1 MRRLDWGA
9 RSSAAFYRSLESAL
23 EEPSGPV
30 RMDPVRNPYTP
41 GAGLRPPELAGREDE
56 LRRFSVVLERAAR
69 GRPERGT
76 VLTGPRGAG
85 KTALLNAFRSLAVQ
99 RMWGTGGFEAR
110 PGRSL
115 RAPLAAALHGALR
128 ELAPRHRAPD
138 RVEYVLGV
146 LKSFARTGTAP
157 GERRHPGIDA
167 VAVRGR
173 ADSGDIGTDL
183 AELFADAAS
192 IATDLGTGI
201 ALFIDEMQELGAE
214 DLSALCTACHDLAQS
229 GGPLLIVGAGL
240 PQLPAALS
248 AGRGYSERLFR
259 YTGVDGLGRAE
270 AYRAL
275 TAPAEPEGVGFRD
288 EALEALYR
296 LSGGHPYLLQAYAKA
311 AWDAAEQSPITAED
325 VTAGAA
331 EAEEELDAGF
341 FGGRYR
347 SAAPAERTVL
357 HAMAGLGDGPVRTE
371 ELAAAAALRPAA
383 LAGARAALTE
393 KGLIHE
399 SGPDS
404 LAFSVPAF
412 ARFLRR
418 TA

>member
-1 MRRLDWGA
+1 AEDRHLMRRLDWGA

-23 EEPSGPV
+23 EERTGPV

-99 RMWGTGGFEAR
+99 RLWGTGGFEAR

-115 RAPLAAALHGALR
+115 RGPLAAALHTALR

-157 GERRHPGIDA
+157 GERRDPGIDA
-167 VAVRGR
+167 VSVRGR

-201 ALFIDEMQELGAE
+201 ALFIDEMQELDAD

-229 GGPLLIVGAGL
+229 GGPLLVVGAGL
-240 PQLPAALS
+240 PHLPAALS

-259 YTGVDGLGRAE
+259 YTAVAGLSRSDAQRAVTAPAEPEGAGFRAE
-270 AYRAL
+270 ALEALYRLSAARGESARRFRCASVAGL
-275 TAPAEPEGVGFRD
+275 SRPDAQRAVAAPAEPEGVGFRA

-296 LSGGHPYLLQAYAKA
+296 LSDGHPYLLQTYAKA
-311 AWDAAEQSPITAED
+311 AWDAAAQSPITADD
-325 VTAGAA
+325 VAA
-331 EAEEELDAGF
+331 
-341 FGGRYR
+341 
-347 SAAPAERTVL
+347 
-357 HAMAGLGDGPVRTE
+357 
-371 ELAAAAALRPAA
+371 
-383 LAGARAALTE
+383 
-393 KGLIHE
+393 
-399 SGPDS
+399 
-404 LAFSVPAF
+404 
-412 ARFLRR
+412 
-418 TA
+418 